1 MERTKTC
8 VAVHFSTGKGLGM
21 QRYELGG
28 IKLAGLEGRRDEISM
43 Y

>member
-8 VAVHFSTGKGLGM
+8 VAVRFSTGKGLGM

-28 IKLAGLEGRRDEISM
+28 MKLTGLEGRRDEIT
-43 Y
+43 